1 MALIKENDLT
11 EGMSGKFGKKIVFR
25 VVRGVTVATR
35 RSTTERVQTEKQ
47 LAHQERF
54 QRAAQ
59 YAKAKMQDPVAKK
72 EYKLMAGDG
81 AFANP
86 FAAALGDYLT
96 PPKVLNVKVSEFT
109 GAAGSSIPILLSDNF
124 KTIRMKVNILSADGS
139 MIESGEASYTTG
151 DTEWKYVTTQALPSL
166 TGVKIV
172 VTAIDRPG
180 NETVFEKLLV

>member
-35 RSTTERVQTEKQ
+35 RSTTERVPTEKQ

-54 QRAAQ
+54 QRAAE
-59 YAKAKMQDPVAKK
+59 YAKAKMQDPVAKQ
-72 EYKLMAGDG
+72 EYKEMAGNG

-86 FAAALGDYLT
+86 FATALGDFLT
-96 PPKVLNVKVSEFT
+96 LPKVLDVKVSGFT
-109 GAAGSSIPILLSDNF
+109 GALGSTIPVLVSDIA
-124 KTIRMKVNILSADGS
+124 KTIRMKIDIRNADGALV
-139 MIESGEASYTTG
+139 ESGEASLKVG
-151 DTEWKYVTTQALPSL
+151 DTEWRYVTTQALPSL

-180 NETVFEKLLV
+180 NETIFEKLLA